1 MDDADFSGY
10 ASKASLKCTDGRII
24 MPNAFKHMD
33 KMQVPLVWNHGHKDV
48 ENVLGHAV
56 LEARDGHL
64 YAHGF
69 FNPTKAGQTA
79 KALVQH
85 GDIRSLSIYANRL
98 QERQAAAGLQ
108 VQHGMVTEVSLV
120 YSRANPGAE
129 IDFVNLKHSDGSFT
143 ELDDEAIIHS
153 GENFTFVVEDED
165 FDGEAFDDL
174 EHADGEAT
182 IADVVDSMNEEQKTV
197 LYFMVA
203 EAKKMGSS
211 VAQSDQDEK
220 VLAHQEGNTLTMNVF
235 ENQGGAQPT
244 SRHAMTRD
252 DVRGII
258 RNMIDTGRTLKH
270 CVEEYATEH
279 LAHGIDDIDLLFP
292 DAKSIEAT
300 PQWDKRRTEWVAG
313 VLSGTSHVPWAK
325 IKSRVA
331 DITLDEARAKGYVTG
346 ELKKEE
352 WFSLSQRTTGPT
364 TIYKKQKLD
373 RDNILDITEFDVVAW
388 MKAEMRMMLEEELAG
403 AILVG
408 DGRAVDDED
417 KVKDPAGV
425 QDGVGIRSILNDHQL
440 YTATLNVNVDDASSN
455 YLEVVE
461 AIMRGS
467 HLRKGTGKGNFYTTQ
482 ATMVEL
488 LLSKDTLG
496 RRHFNS
502 PAELALA
509 LGVNEVIP
517 VEIME
522 RETDVLG
529 IIVNLA
535 DYSIGTNRGGEVSF
549 FDDFNIDYNKF
560 IYLYETRL
568 SGALTMIRSALVVKK
583 VASTDVLVTPNAP
596 TFVSSTG
603 VITIV
608 ATTGVTYH
616 YVQPDG
622 TEGAALTAGAQTALA
637 AGVSA
642 TVRALPESGYFLKNN
657 ITEEWT
663 FTRDDA

>member
-1 MDDADFSGY
+1 
-10 ASKASLKCTDGRII
+10 
-24 MPNAFKHMD
+24 
-33 KMQVPLVWNHGHKDV
+33 
-48 ENVLGHAV
+48 
-56 LEARDGHL
+56 
-64 YAHGF
+64 
-69 FNPTKAGQTA
+69 
-79 KALVQH
+79 
-85 GDIRSLSIYANRL
+85 
-98 QERQAAAGLQ
+98 
-108 VQHGMVTEVSLV
+108 
-120 YSRANPGAE
+120 
-129 IDFVNLKHSDGSFT
+129 
-143 ELDDEAIIHS
+143 
-153 GENFTFVVEDED
+153 
-165 FDGEAFDDL
+165 
-174 EHADGEAT
+174 
-182 IADVVDSMNEEQKTV
+182 
-197 LYFMVA
+197 
-203 EAKKMGSS
+203 
-211 VAQSDQDEK
+211 
-220 VLAHQEGNTLTMNVF
+220 
-235 ENQGGAQPT
+235 
-244 SRHAMTRD
+244 
-252 DVRGII
+252 
-258 RNMIDTGRTLKH
+258 MIDTGRTLKH

-408 DGRAVDDED
+408 DGRAVDDDD

-425 QDGVGIRSILNDHQL
+425 QDGIGIRSILNDHQL
-440 YTATLNVNVDDASSN
+440 YTATLNVNVDDANSN

-622 TEGAALTAGAQTALA
+622 TSGSALTAGAQTALA

-642 TVRALPESGYFLKNN
+642 TVRAVAATNYYLKDN
-657 ITEEWT
+657 INEEWT

>member
-1 MDDADFSGY
+1 MEDADFSGY

-85 GDIRSLSIYANRL
+85 GDIKALSIYANRL

-153 GENFTFVVEDED
+153 GEEFTFVVEDED

-174 EHADGEAT
+174 EHADGEMT

-203 EAKKMGSS
+203 EAKKMDSS
-211 VAQSDQDEK
+211 AAQSDQDEK
-220 VLAHQEGNTLTMNVF
+220 TLAHQEGNTLTMNVF
-235 ENQGGAQPT
+235 ENQGGAQPA
-244 SRHAMTRD
+244 SRHVMTRD

-408 DGRAVDDED
+408 DGRAVDDDD

-425 QDGVGIRSILNDHQL
+425 QDGIGIRSILNDHQL
-440 YTATLNVNVDDASSN
+440 YTATLNVNVDDANSN

-622 TEGAALTAGAQTALA
+622 TSGSALTAGAQTALA

-642 TVRALPESGYFLKNN
+642 TVRAVAATNYYLKDN
-657 ITEEWT
+657 INEEWT